1 MQALRVHDFAEGL
14 CLDNLPNPV
23 PGPGEVCVQVQAC
36 GVSFFDMLMARG
48 GYQWRPTLPFIVG
61 SEFAGVVEA
70 LGDGVQ
76 GAFAVGD
83 RVFGSTFIGAWTQRL
98 CVASDA
104 IHAVAPQSSIEEA
117 AVLAMPYGTSLY
129 ALRERGHL
137 QAGETVLVLGATGSV
152 GHAAVQL
159 ARALGARVIGAATG
173 AAKCAASL
181 EAGAQEVVDL
191 GDEGWKDR
199 VKALTGPRGVDVVF
213 DPLGG
218 ALMDTAF
225 RTLGWG
231 GRHLVVGFASGQI
244 GSLRGNLTIVKGA
257 SLVGVDLRQF
267 REKEPDAARRLLADV
282 AVLHRDGRIK
292 PRIATRLAM
301 DRHAEAFAMAQDR
314 STLGRVLLLP

>member
-23 PGPGEVCVQVQAC
+23 PGPDEVCVQVQAC

-76 GAFAVGD
+76 GAFALGD

-98 CVASDA
+98 CVPSDT

-159 ARALGARVIGAATG
+159 ARTLGARVIGAATG
-173 AAKCAASL
+173 AAKCAATL

-225 RTLGWG
+225 RALGWG

-267 REKEPDAARRLLADV
+267 REKEPDAARRLLKDV

-292 PRIATRLAM
+292 PRIATRLAI

-314 STLGRVLLLP
+314 STLGRVLILS